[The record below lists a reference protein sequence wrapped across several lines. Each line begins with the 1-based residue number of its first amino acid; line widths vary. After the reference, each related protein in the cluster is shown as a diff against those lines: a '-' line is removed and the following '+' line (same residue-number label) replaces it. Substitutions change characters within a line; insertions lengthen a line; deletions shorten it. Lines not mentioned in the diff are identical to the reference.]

1 MTSTG
6 EDAPDTRTGVAS
18 AFDVEL
24 NGLNTIQEHER
35 KGRPRDLFWPW
46 FGANVSVFGL
56 SYGSFLLGFGISFWQ
71 ATIVGVIGIVASFLL
86 CGVISLAGK
95 RGSAPTMVFRR
106 PSSASFGVRASGASM
121 SFTPL
126 AARSAR
132 TFALEAGSA
141 VEVSTTTR
149 PARAADSS
157 PCWP

>member
-71 ATIVGVIGIVASFLL
+71 ATIVGVVGIVASFLL
-86 CGVISLAGK
+86 MIACLTCLAGIIVDGTRK
-95 RGSAPTMVFRR
+95 ARHEMSRLAYMRHPAVRDAYVKDPGHYAEAVPIAVVPAPRV
-106 PSSASFGVRASGASM
+106 G
-121 SFTPL
+121 
-126 AARSAR
+126 
-132 TFALEAGSA
+132 
-141 VEVSTTTR
+141 
-149 PARAADSS
+149 
-157 PCWP
+157 